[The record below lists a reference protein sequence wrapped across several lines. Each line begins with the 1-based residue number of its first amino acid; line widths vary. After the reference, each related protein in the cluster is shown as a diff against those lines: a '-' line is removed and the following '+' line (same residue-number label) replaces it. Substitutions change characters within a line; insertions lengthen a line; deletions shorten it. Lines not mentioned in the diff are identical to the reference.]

1 MVEGAVLGLL
11 PAKRL
16 VVNLSVARPGFQI
29 VQFHRSGEGQ
39 GDGFLLRW
47 WGLL

>member
-16 VVNLSVARPGFQI
+16 VVNLSVARPVSMVGAVVNEWFVHI
-29 VQFHRSGEGQ
+29 NFSL
-39 GDGFLLRW
+39 F
-47 WGLL
+47 